1 MLGGT
6 AEPGGHSQAPLPCPA
21 AAHSRSG
28 AGSPG
33 SLACMPGT
41 VVSSSIQSFSP
52 QKTVGP
58 VEGAALPPPPQ
69 AYRELLTT
77 RCPHSL
83 PPHPGRGGHRP
94 SLHTLSLV
102 KVGRSRLPLVSLHGL
117 GCLGPL
123 PAWRTAQ
130 GACPSSCE
138 QPPKC
143 RPPRSSSPRA
153 AISPRKGAV
162 PGASVAVSLPPR
174 VCRQGQGQAQ
184 GCASTQALTCA
195 LLAFSQ
201 LLHRPAEG
209 LGQTRVTKE
218 EAEVEGPARPRGSS
232 LPRRGS
238 LFRKSSSLG
247 KLLKQLAFTK
257 PFYFQIIT
265 PSREVSLSAE
275 RSRVH
280 LAVSCNV
287 CPSAM
292 RGRRDQETLVV
303 LSPLSRVRLPVG
315 WGSHGYKHLPPASL
329 GATCPIISHPDSC

>member
-1 MLGGT
+1 M
-6 AEPGGHSQAPLPCPA
+6 EY
-21 AAHSRSG
+21 AHSHW
-28 AGSPG
+28 
-33 SLACMPGT
+33 
-41 VVSSSIQSFSP
+41 
-52 QKTVGP
+52 
-58 VEGAALPPPPQ
+58 EGK
-69 AYRELLTT
+69 YRELLTT
-77 RCPHSL
+77 RCPYSL
-83 PPHPGRGGHRP
+83 PPHLGRGGHSP

-117 GCLGPL
+117 GCPGSARFPPGEQHRA
-123 PAWRTAQ
+123 PA
-130 GACPSSCE
+130 PSSCE
-138 QPPKC
+138 EPPKWPG
-143 RPPRSSSPRA
+143 PPHPSPLLQPMCGV
-153 AISPRKGAV
+153 SPRKGAV

-174 VCRQGQGQAQ
+174 VCRRGQGQAQ
-184 GCASTQALTCA
+184 GCASIQALTCA

-238 LFRKSSSLG
+238 LFPKSRSLG
-247 KLLKQLAFTK
+247 KLLNQLAFTK

-287 CPSAM
+287 CPSAI
-292 RGRRDQETLVV
+292 RGLRDQETLVV

-315 WGSHGYKHLPPASL
+315 RGSHGYKHLPPASL
-329 GATCPIISHPDSC
+329 GATCPHHLSPRQLLIEAIEF

>member
-143 RPPRSSSPRA
+143 RPPRPT
-153 AISPRKGAV
+153 PLLQPTCGH
-162 PGASVAVSLPPR
+162 LP
-174 VCRQGQGQAQ
+174 QE
-184 GCASTQALTCA
+184 GCC
-195 LLAFSQ
+195 
-201 LLHRPAEG
+201 
-209 LGQTRVTKE
+209 
-218 EAEVEGPARPRGSS
+218 PRGFS
-232 LPRRGS
+232 GS
-238 LFRKSSSLG
+238 
-247 KLLKQLAFTK
+247 
-257 PFYFQIIT
+257 
-265 PSREVSLSAE
+265 E
-275 RSRVH
+275 
-280 LAVSCNV
+280 
-287 CPSAM
+287 
-292 RGRRDQETLVV
+292 
-303 LSPLSRVRLPVG
+303 
-315 WGSHGYKHLPPASL
+315 PPASGVPAGSGPGPGL
-329 GATCPIISHPDSC
+329 CLHPGSNLCLTCLLPAAPQASRGPGADEGHQGGGRG

>member
-1 MLGGT
+1 MPALLTAPPREGWAQTLTAHPQPGQGG
-6 AEPGGHSQAPLPCPA
+6 EKPA
-21 AAHSRSG
+21 ASG
-28 AGSPG
+28 LSPRAW
-33 SLACMPGT
+33 LL
-41 VVSSSIQSFSP
+41 
-52 QKTVGP
+52 
-58 VEGAALPPPPQ
+58 GAASRLENSTGRLPPPPVNS
-69 AYRELLTT
+69 LL
-77 RCPHSL
+77 SAA
-83 PPHPGRGGHRP
+83 RP
-94 SLHTLSLV
+94 
-102 KVGRSRLPLVSLHGL
+102 
-117 GCLGPL
+117 
-123 PAWRTAQ
+123 A
-130 GACPSSCE
+130 
-138 QPPKC
+138 
-143 RPPRSSSPRA
+143 PPRSSSPRA
-153 AISPRKGAV
+153 AVSPRKGAV

-174 VCRQGQGQAQ
+174 VCQQGQGQAQ

-209 LGQTRVTKE
+209 LGQMRVTKE

-238 LFRKSSSLG
+238 LFPKSSSLG

-257 PFYFQIIT
+257 PFYFQIII

-315 WGSHGYKHLPPASL
+315 WGSHGHKHLPPASL